1 MVHFTNKDNMRKRYS
16 WCVGS
21 KSITMFKSETGSDYY
36 KEVPLG
42 EILVVDNAKKLTGD
56 VIHCFE
62 IHWGRLNNT

>member
-1 MVHFTNKDNMRKRYS
+1 MVHFTNKDNMRKRHS
-16 WCVGS
+16 WCLGS
-21 KSITMFKSETGSDYY
+21 KSIAMFKFETGPDYY